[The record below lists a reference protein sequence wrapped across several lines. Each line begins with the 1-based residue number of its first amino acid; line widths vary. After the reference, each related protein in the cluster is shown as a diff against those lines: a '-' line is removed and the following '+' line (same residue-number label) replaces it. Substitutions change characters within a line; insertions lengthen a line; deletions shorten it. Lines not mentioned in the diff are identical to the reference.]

1 MTEIPPVARN
11 IIGASVL
18 LICVG
23 IAIFVIHRAAS
34 PKETGAPAEQA
45 QSPTTTAP
53 EGCNIAVI
61 PMVGQL
67 WASEANAKA
76 QTATDNSSNVS
87 AESVLA
93 QIESAASDDSIKG
106 VVLRIDS
113 PGGSPVGGYLI
124 ANALKRLKKPS
135 AAVIWDQGDSGAYL
149 AATGATT
156 IIASPS
162 SDIGDIGVT
171 SSYLNQNAHDAQN
184 GQRFV
189 QIIAGT
195 YKDTGN
201 PDAPL
206 TAAEQALLQKNVNEV
221 YENFT
226 QEVAK
231 NRGMRLDTVLALATG
246 SSFVASFAMDTG
258 LIDAL
263 GDSETARAWF
273 EQKLGPGS
281 NPVLCE

>member
-1 MTEIPPVARN
+1 
-11 IIGASVL
+11 
-18 LICVG
+18 
-23 IAIFVIHRAAS
+23 
-34 PKETGAPAEQA
+34 
-45 QSPTTTAP
+45 
-53 EGCNIAVI
+53 
-61 PMVGQL
+61 
-67 WASEANAKA
+67 
-76 QTATDNSSNVS
+76 
-87 AESVLA
+87 
-93 QIESAASDDSIKG
+93 
-106 VVLRIDS
+106 
-113 PGGSPVGGYLI
+113 
-124 ANALKRLKKPS
+124 
-135 AAVIWDQGDSGAYL
+135 
-149 AATGATT
+149 
-156 IIASPS
+156 
-162 SDIGDIGVT
+162 
-171 SSYLNQNAHDAQN
+171 
-184 GQRFV
+184 V
-189 QIIAGT
+189 QIIAGP

-281 NPVLCE
+281 DPVLCE